1 MKDWFLLSRCNSN
14 YLSIEKVTTKRAG
27 VELGR
32 MRKTR
37 LQRRSESSTQR
48 RFQQLERV
56 RGI

>member
-1 MKDWFLLSRCNSN
+1 MQQQQQLSPHRKEVN
-14 YLSIEKVTTKRAG
+14 TKKAR

-37 LQRRSESSTQR
+37 LECRSESSAQR

>member
-1 MKDWFLLSRCNSN
+1 MK
-14 YLSIEKVTTKRAG
+14 
-27 VELGR
+27 

-37 LQRRSESSTQR
+37 LQRRLESSTQR